1 MLNIEIK
8 SDISKTKGGKKLIDF
23 IKAKYSECFYIAKN
37 NDEKE
42 LRLKALD
49 TMAFLDILINKIK
62 DEEDGNDALKDL
74 INVITDDDKGQVA
87 NNGDEPTQ
95 VADNEPTQVANENE
109 PDYKAM
115 FEAYKSEND
124 NKLNALMGELES
136 LKNPK
141 KEPSEQELQREQYLK
156 ELGLDG
162 LDEKL
167 KRLEELDK
175 KQKDKEEQDAL
186 IAKYAQVESE
196 LRKAYPDADLKA
208 MAELAT
214 KLNGLGEGN
223 IDSWKTL
230 LNLVGKSN
238 NAKKAEDLSSANN
251 NVRTSDFNDKLKKG
265 EVSEIDLG
273 KELLSLV

>member
-1 MLNIEIK
+1 ME
-8 SDISKTKGGKKLIDF
+8 
-23 IKAKYSECFYIAKN
+23 
-37 NDEKE
+37 
-42 LRLKALD
+42 
-49 TMAFLDILINKIK
+49 
-62 DEEDGNDALKDL
+62 NDALKDL

-95 VADNEPTQVANENE
+95 VEDNEPMQVTNENE

-124 NKLNALMGELES
+124 NKLNALMSELEA

-141 KEPSEQELQREQYLK
+141 KESSEQELQREQYLK
-156 ELGLDG
+156 ELG

>member
-1 MLNIEIK
+1 ME
-8 SDISKTKGGKKLIDF
+8 
-23 IKAKYSECFYIAKN
+23 
-37 NDEKE
+37 
-42 LRLKALD
+42 
-49 TMAFLDILINKIK
+49 
-62 DEEDGNDALKDL
+62 NDALKDL

-87 NNGDEPTQ
+87 NNGNEPTQ
-95 VADNEPTQVANENE
+95 VEDNESMQVANENE

-124 NKLNALMGELES
+124 NKLNVLMGELEA

>member
-1 MLNIEIK
+1 ME
-8 SDISKTKGGKKLIDF
+8 
-23 IKAKYSECFYIAKN
+23 
-37 NDEKE
+37 
-42 LRLKALD
+42 
-49 TMAFLDILINKIK
+49 
-62 DEEDGNDALKDL
+62 NDALKDL
-74 INVITDDDKGQVA
+74 MQAISDEGDTGEVA
-87 NNGDEPTQ
+87 NSEEHTQGIKEEPTQ
-95 VADNEPTQVANENE
+95 VAENE
-109 PDYKAM
+109 SDYKAM

-124 NKLNALMGELES
+124 SKLNDLMSELEA

-141 KEPSEQELQREQYLK
+141 KEPSEQELQREEYLK
-156 ELGLDG
+156 ELG

-175 KQKDKEEQDAL
+175 KQRDKEEQDAL

-208 MAELAT
+208 MAELVT

>member
-1 MLNIEIK
+1 ME
-8 SDISKTKGGKKLIDF
+8 
-23 IKAKYSECFYIAKN
+23 
-37 NDEKE
+37 
-42 LRLKALD
+42 
-49 TMAFLDILINKIK
+49 
-62 DEEDGNDALKDL
+62 NDALKDL
-74 INVITDDDKGQVA
+74 INVITDDDKGQAA

-95 VADNEPTQVANENE
+95 VVDNESTQVVNENE

-124 NKLNALMGELES
+124 NKLNALMSELEA

-186 IAKYAQVESE
+186 IA
-196 LRKAYPDADLKA
+196 
-208 MAELAT
+208 
-214 KLNGLGEGN
+214 
-223 IDSWKTL
+223 
-230 LNLVGKSN
+230 
-238 NAKKAEDLSSANN
+238 
-251 NVRTSDFNDKLKKG
+251 
-265 EVSEIDLG
+265 
-273 KELLSLV
+273 

>member
-1 MLNIEIK
+1 M
-8 SDISKTKGGKKLIDF
+8 S
-23 IKAKYSECFYIAKN
+23 
-37 NDEKE
+37 
-42 LRLKALD
+42 
-49 TMAFLDILINKIK
+49 
-62 DEEDGNDALKDL
+62 
-74 INVITDDDKGQVA
+74 
-87 NNGDEPTQ
+87 
-95 VADNEPTQVANENE
+95 
-109 PDYKAM
+109 
-115 FEAYKSEND
+115 
-124 NKLNALMGELES
+124 ELEA

-230 LNLVGKSN
+230 LNLVRKSN

>member
-1 MLNIEIK
+1 ME
-8 SDISKTKGGKKLIDF
+8 
-23 IKAKYSECFYIAKN
+23 
-37 NDEKE
+37 NDV
-42 LRLKALD
+42 
-49 TMAFLDILINKIK
+49 
-62 DEEDGNDALKDL
+62 LKDL
-74 INVITDDDKGQVA
+74 MNVMTDDDTGQEAKGEEGAQVMDNEA
-87 NNGDEPTQ
+87 TQ
-95 VADNEPTQVANENE
+95 VADNEARQVANENE
-109 PDYKAM
+109 SDYKAM

-124 NKLNALMGELES
+124 NKLNALMSELEA

-141 KEPSEQELQREQYLK
+141 PREQDLQREQYLK

-214 KLNGLGEGN
+214 KLKGLGEGN

-230 LNLVGKSN
+230 LHLVGKSN
-238 NAKKAEDLSSANN
+238 IVKKAEDLSSTNN
-251 NVRTSDFNDKLKKG
+251 NVRLSDFNDKLKKG
-265 EVSEIDLG
+265 AVNEIDLG
-273 KELLSLV
+273 KELLSLI

>member
-1 MLNIEIK
+1 ME
-8 SDISKTKGGKKLIDF
+8 
-23 IKAKYSECFYIAKN
+23 
-37 NDEKE
+37 
-42 LRLKALD
+42 
-49 TMAFLDILINKIK
+49 
-62 DEEDGNDALKDL
+62 NDALKDL
-74 INVITDDDKGQVA
+74 MNVITD
-87 NNGDEPTQ
+87 NGDERQAT
-95 VADNEPTQVANENE
+95 NSEEPTQEANEDPMQVVENE
-109 PDYKAM
+109 PDYDYKAM

-124 NKLNALMGELES
+124 NKLNALMSELEV

-141 KEPSEQELQREQYLK
+141 KEPSEQDLQREQYLK

-167 KRLEELDK
+167 KRLEEIDK

-196 LRKAYPDADLKA
+196 LRKSYPDADLKA

-238 NAKKAEDLSSANN
+238 NAKKAEDLSNMNN

>member
-1 MLNIEIK
+1 ME
-8 SDISKTKGGKKLIDF
+8 
-23 IKAKYSECFYIAKN
+23 
-37 NDEKE
+37 
-42 LRLKALD
+42 
-49 TMAFLDILINKIK
+49 
-62 DEEDGNDALKDL
+62 NDALKDL
-74 INVITDDDKGQVA
+74 MNVMTDEGDKEA
-87 NNGDEPTQ
+87 NNEGDATQ
-95 VADNEPTQVANENE
+95 VADNDATEVANDNE
-109 PDYKAM
+109 SDYKAM

-124 NKLNALMGELES
+124 NKLNALMSELEA

-186 IAKYAQVESE
+186 IAKYAQVESQ

-214 KLNGLGEGN
+214 KLNGLSQGN

-230 LNLVGKSN
+230 LNLVRN
-238 NAKKAEDLSSANN
+238 NAKKAEDLSSTNN
-251 NVRTSDFNDKLKKG
+251 NVRLSDFNDKLKKG
-265 EVSEIDLG
+265 AVSEIDLG